1 LNEIEVNTSLS
12 NELPNIYYST
22 KTPPSVSLPL
32 LLSVMPEIVPNILLT
47 NQAAFATTTEHDGDN
62 VAREDR
68 SDKTTTTPRGS
79 KKQTVDQRLHALLEE
94 KLAEKKL
101 KRQKHKEGKKRK
113 NFENY
118 DLSLSDYD
126 QFIEFSDKF
135 KKIKDNL
142 GSGVQA
148 AVLFPEFERL
158 LSPEEK
164 SELRD
169 RRMV

>member
-1 LNEIEVNTSLS
+1 
-12 NELPNIYYST
+12 
-22 KTPPSVSLPL
+22 
-32 LLSVMPEIVPNILLT
+32 
-47 NQAAFATTTEHDGDN
+47 
-62 VAREDR
+62 
-68 SDKTTTTPRGS
+68 
-79 KKQTVDQRLHALLEE
+79 
-94 KLAEKKL
+94 L